1 MSATSIGAGGTS
13 TGVSTA
19 GSPRLRVAML
29 SMHTS
34 PLAALGGRETGGM
47 NVYVRA
53 VASELAAAGVVC
65 DVFTRRIDAETP
77 EVEPMGNGAR
87 LIHVTAGPVAYLEKE
102 ELPPLTS
109 AFADGIEAFRAR
121 EALAYDV
128 IHSHY
133 WLSAVAGDAL
143 TGRWGVPH
151 VAMFHT
157 LGEVKLRAR
166 ASEHET
172 PARLEAERRI
182 VHVLDRVVAATEH
195 ERQLLRQLYR
205 VPPERVAVIPLGVDL
220 DRFQPGESP
229 GARAEARV
237 ALGLPV
243 DGRLVLAVGRI
254 EPLKGLDILIQ
265 ALAEMTERDGVE
277 LLVVGGDDRADR
289 EVARLRAVAVE
300 VGVAARVRFLG
311 AVPHER
317 LPLYY
322 RAADAVAMPSF
333 YESFGLVAV
342 EAMACG
348 VPVVASRVGGLTSTI
363 ADGRTGY
370 LIPWRCPG
378 PFAEK
383 FDLLLGNRGLR
394 DALGANAV
402 QHMQAYSW
410 RQVAAS
416 VRALYERVLYER
428 VLAGAAAHAA
438 SGSGTVR
445 GPWSI

>member
-1 MSATSIGAGGTS
+1 
-13 TGVSTA
+13 
-19 GSPRLRVAML
+19 ML

-53 VASELAAAGVVC
+53 VASELAASGVGC

-102 ELPPLTS
+102 ELPPLT
-109 AFADGIEAFRAR
+109 AVFANGIEAFQAR

-128 IHSHY
+128 LHSHY
-133 WLSAVAGDAL
+133 WLSAVAGELLAS
-143 TGRWGVPH
+143 RWAIPH

-157 LGEVKLRAR
+157 LGDVKLRAR

-172 PARLEAERRI
+172 PERLDAERRI

-205 VPPERVAVIPLGVDL
+205 VPGERVAVIPLGVDL
-220 DRFQPGESP
+220 DRFQPG
-229 GARAEARV
+229 GRAEARA
-237 ALGLPV
+237 ALGLST
-243 DGRLVLAVGRI
+243 DERLVLAVGRI
-254 EPLKGLDILIQ
+254 EPLKGLDILIR
-265 ALAEMTERDGVE
+265 ALAEMTERQHVK
-277 LLVVGGDDRADR
+277 LLIAGGDDRADR
-289 EVARLRAVAVE
+289 EIARLKAVAAE
-300 VGVAARVRFLG
+300 VGVADRVRFVG

-383 FDLLLGNRGLR
+383 LDLLLGNQGLR

-402 QHMQAYSW
+402 QRMQAYSW
-410 RQVAAS
+410 RAVAAS
-416 VRALYERVLYER
+416 LRALYERL
-428 VLAGAAAHAA
+428 LAEHQPAMLAVG
-438 SGSGTVR
+438 G
-445 GPWSI
+445 